1 MEEKPKRV
9 LTEAQRLAFLKGRE
23 KRLANIERK
32 RQEQMELDHPPVEEI
47 PEETVEPP
55 VVETPVVAPT
65 PKREWEPDELAHA
78 VADLVIER
86 MKKSKPPTP
95 PPPKPATPP
104 PRIPKQEFLW
114 C

>member
-32 RQEQMELDHPPVEEI
+32 RQEQMELDLP
-47 PEETVEPP
+47 PEEETPMVEEPP
-55 VVETPVVAPT
+55 VVETPVVEAPT
-65 PKREWEPDELAHA
+65 PKRHWEPDELAHA
-78 VADLVIER
+78 VADIVIER
-86 MKKSKPPTP
+86 MKKSKPPT